1 MVPPNIAPLNFLVEE
16 AGLEYRVLIH
26 AAAGEGIRLASRGPS
41 IVIPPLPWRELLEKN
56 RGGRIELAI
65 YVKGEDNAWRRFD
78 TIENTSRRRTS
89 TRSRLPAAG
98 TAGQPLPQ
106 HGDYQR
112 NLENY
117 DESPVLTNDSFG
129 GGW

>member
-1 MVPPNIAPLNFLVEE
+1 MPP
-16 AGLEYRVLIH
+16 R
-26 AAAGEGIRLASRGPS
+26 GEDIRLASRGPS

-78 TIENTSRRRTS
+78 TIENDRGGEHRLA
-89 TRSRLPAAG
+89 SRLPPAG

-106 HGDYQR
+106 HGDLSAQPGELRRVARLDQR
-112 NLENY
+112 LLRRRLREL
-117 DESPVLTNDSFG
+117 P
-129 GGW
+129 